1 MRLFPLLMITFCL
14 AACKPSTIYGPE
26 SEPNE
31 ELLGSE
37 TAELQAAPALYY
49 PTGHWEDGH
58 GNDWDVSV
66 TGANLSAT
74 LGTGNLAGITMTGHI
89 KDGTLA
95 YQIAYPDSTLLAEGQ
110 ARLVDETHAL
120 FETRNMDGSLN
131 AHGLLH
137 FNHPAFVPVGQ
148 PVDLRP
154 QAVDP
159 DTDITG
165 D

>member
-49 PTGHWEDGH
+49 PAGHWEDGL
-58 GNDWDVSV
+58 GNDWNVTV
-66 TGANLSAT
+66 TGAKLTAT
-74 LGTGNLAGITMTGHI
+74 LGSGNLAGVAMTGRI
-89 KDGTLA
+89 DDGLLG
-95 YQIAYPDSTLLAEGQ
+95 YHIAYPGSASLAEGQ
-110 ARLVDETHAL
+110 ARLIDDSHAQ

-148 PVDLRP
+148 PVELRP
-154 QAVDP
+154 YTVGP
-159 DTDITG
+159 DTDLTG